1 MIRHEQAEKE
11 AELKKKYGAYVDSE
25 ICLLNGK
32 MPKLPGSLSDIQRVE
47 VVALVKDLCEREN
60 KATRNARL
68 YRDKC
73 TQLKHRC
80 RELEEEKEGVRYFW
94 RNQIMEGQS
103 RSGML
108 VKLAVSGQK
117 V

>member
-1 MIRHEQAEKE
+1 
-11 AELKKKYGAYVDSE
+11 
-25 ICLLNGK
+25 
-32 MPKLPGSLSDIQRVE
+32 MPKLPDSLSDIQRVE
-47 VVALVKDLCEREN
+47 VVVLVKDLCERDN
-60 KATRNARL
+60 QATRNASL

-73 TQLKHRC
+73 TQLEHR

-108 VKLAVSGQK
+108 VKLAVSGEK